1 MHAELL
7 NHSFHDLEGLRLRA
21 FEYQEQETCNKVH
34 TLTIVQRLLINYRIA
49 FENIVEVFSGYRLHR
64 VE

>member
-7 NHSFHDLEGLRLRA
+7 NDSFHDLKRLRLGA

-34 TLTIVQRLLINYRIA
+34 TLTIVQ
-49 FENIVEVFSGYRLHR
+49 
-64 VE
+64 